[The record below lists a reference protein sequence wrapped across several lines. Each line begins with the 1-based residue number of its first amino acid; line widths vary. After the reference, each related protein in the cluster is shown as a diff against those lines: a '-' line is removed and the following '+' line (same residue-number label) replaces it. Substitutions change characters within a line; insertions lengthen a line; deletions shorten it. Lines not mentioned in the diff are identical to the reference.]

1 MMELLSPAGSFEA
14 LRAAVQN
21 GADAVY
27 FGGSS
32 LNARRR
38 AKNFTGDEL
47 SQAVAYAHRFGVKVY
62 ITCNI
67 LVSDKEFPEADE
79 AVRLYARAGA
89 DALIVQDLGLARRIH
104 QMAPDLVLHASTQAC
119 VHNAEG
125 ARQMQKLGFSRV
137 VAARELSRDDIAAL
151 CKESPIGVEVF
162 AHGALCAAYS
172 GQCYMSAVIGRRS
185 GNRGLCAQPCR
196 LPYVSEYAKSPEP
209 IMSLKELCMA
219 RHLQE
224 MSDLGVESL
233 KIEGRMR
240 RPEYV
245 ACATAVYRK
254 ALDEGKVPQKE
265 ELRKLA
271 VLFSREGFTD
281 GYYGGRA
288 VSRTARPGR
297 TMFGTRTEAP
307 ESEAASLNA
316 ALRRTFDTDTHRKE
330 TPVDRPR
337 VTVSDAPTEKYPPNR
352 KSRPK
357 LTVSV
362 RTLEQITPELM
373 QAAPVWVYAP
383 LDEVCAAPERT
394 KKLLSDGV
402 PLAVTVPR
410 VILPTQKAE
419 IRKMLETAAAWG
431 ISTALCGNM
440 GHFELCQA
448 AGMDVRGDFGLNAYN
463 SATLTVLRETGFVS
477 ATASF
482 ELRLAAIRDLG
493 KPMPVE
499 AIVYGRLPLM
509 LFENCLIR
517 AEDGTCRCGKPQG
530 KLRAMRLRDRAGE
543 EFLCLPAYGCRTEL
557 FNAHPLWLADRRED
571 YSKLGLNAVRL
582 CFTTESPS
590 ECAHVASAYLYGGKP
605 PEKFT
610 RGLYYRG
617 VE

>member
-1 MMELLSPAGSFEA
+1 MIELLSPAGSFES

-32 LNARRR
+32 FNARRR
-38 AKNFTGDEL
+38 AKNFVDTEL
-47 SQAVAYAHRFGVKVY
+47 SAAVAYAHRFGVRVY

-67 LVSDKEFPEADE
+67 LVSDREMPEADE

-104 QMAPDLVLHASTQAC
+104 AMAPEIVLHASTQC
-119 VHNAEG
+119 SIHNAEG
-125 ARQMQKLGFSRV
+125 ARKMQELGFSRV
-137 VAARELSRDDIAAL
+137 VAARELSRDDIAAI

-196 LPYVSEYAKSPEP
+196 LPYEANGERAAH

-219 RHLQE
+219 RHLKE
-224 MSDLGVESL
+224 MDDLGVCSL

-254 ALDEGKVPQKE
+254 ALDTGTVPDKE
-265 ELRKLA
+265 ELRRLA
-271 VLFSREGFTD
+271 TLFSREGFTD
-281 GYYGGRA
+281 GYYTGRA
-288 VSRTARPGR
+288 VSRTAKPGR
-297 TMFGTRTEAP
+297 LMFGTRTEAP
-307 ESEAASLNA
+307 EAEAASLNA
-316 ALRRTFDTDTHRKE
+316 AIRKTFDSDAHRKE
-330 TPVDRPR
+330 TPLR
-337 VTVSDAPTEKYPPNR
+337 VKVAQIGEPEQDKYPPNR

-357 LTVSV
+357 LTVAV
-362 RTLEQITPELM
+362 RTLDQITPELM
-373 QAAPVWVYAP
+373 QAAPVWVYVP
-383 LDEVCAAPERT
+383 LDAVSEAPERVR
-394 KKLLSDGV
+394 KLIADGV
-402 PLAVTVPR
+402 PIAAALPR
-410 VILPTQKAE
+410 VILPTQRDE
-419 IRKMLETAAAWG
+419 VRKMLGIAAECG
-431 ISTALCGNM
+431 VKTVLCGNI
-440 GHFELCQA
+440 GQIDFAREFGFEA
-448 AGMDVRGDFGLNAYN
+448 RGDFGLNAYN
-463 SATLTVLRETGFVS
+463 SGTLTVLREAGFVS

-493 KPMPVE
+493 KPLPVE

-517 AEDGTCRCGKPQG
+517 SAEGVCRCGKPEG
-530 KLRAMRLRDRAGE
+530 KLRPMRLKDRAGE
-543 EFLCLPAYGCRTEL
+543 EFICLPAYGCRTEL
-557 FNAHPLWLADRRED
+557 FNAHPMWLADRRED
-571 YSKLGLNAVRL
+571 YSKLGLNTVRL
-582 CFTTESPS
+582 IFTTESPA
-590 ECAHVASAYLYGGKP
+590 ECARVASCYLYGGDP